1 MALFFLGNPL
11 TGSALD
17 DFILD
22 YGGNTANN
30 TLNGDDGDDLLI
42 SDYDFFY
49 ASGFG
54 HYGTTFGTAYDI
66 STDNFTANFDPW
78 STGINTDIT
87 NATTIPHTSVQFES
101 IGGETAWWSV
111 IAGAGATI
119 TLDIDYGHA
128 SAIGGSTDT
137 VVEIWTA
144 DGLTMLASN
153 DDFFSLDDGSVSDFD
168 SFLSYTVGGAGTY
181 LIHVREFGGDTLFEA
196 GDSFILNVSL
206 TGHTVTNASPI
217 VGHDVLNGGNGNDT
231 LVGNGGN
238 DTLDGGAGNDT
249 MRGGSGNDTYFVDAA
264 GDITTDTGTG
274 IDIVL
279 SSVTR
284 TLSTNIENLTLL
296 GSEEI
301 NGVGNALANIIIG
314 NGAANTLQGANGDD
328 TLFGGG
334 GGDVLLGQGGV
345 NNLRGEGGNDVL
357 LGGANVDTLTGGSGL
372 DTLIGGAGGDFFIF
386 NSTPGAA
393 NLDTIAD
400 FNVVNDIIRLEN
412 SVFTAIGGVGVLA
425 AAAFRVGA
433 GALDAS
439 DRIIYNSATGQLFY
453 DADGV
458 GGVAQILFANLT
470 DGLALTA
477 GDFRVI

>member
-17 DFILD
+17 DFIFD

-30 TLNGDDGDDLLI
+30 TLNGGDGDDLLI

-49 ASGFG
+49 ASSFG
-54 HYGTTFGTAYDI
+54 HYGTSVGTAYDI
-66 STDNFTANFDPW
+66 STDNFIGNFDPW

-101 IGGETAWWSV
+101 VGGETAWWSV
-111 IAGAGATI
+111 IAGAGATL
-119 TLDIDYGHA
+119 TLDIDYG
-128 SAIGGSTDT
+128 SGGLIGGSTDT

-153 DDFFSLDDGSVSDFD
+153 DDGFAGDDGSVSGLD

-181 LIHVREFGGDTLFEA
+181 LIHVREFGGDFEA

-206 TGHTVTNASPI
+206 TGHTVTNSEPI

-238 DTLDGGAGNDT
+238 DELDGGAGNDT
-249 MRGGSGNDTYFVDAA
+249 MRGGSGNDIYFVDAA

-274 IDIVL
+274 IDIVF
-279 SSVTR
+279 STVTR
-284 TLSTNIENLTLL
+284 TLSTNIENLTLQ

-301 NGVGNALANIIIG
+301 NGVGNALANIITG
-314 NGAANTLQGANGDD
+314 NGAANTLQGGNGDD
-328 TLFGGG
+328 TLVGGG

-345 NNLRGEGGNDVL
+345 NALRGEGGNDVL

-372 DTLIGGAGGDFFIF
+372 DTLIGGFGGDFFVF
-386 NSTPGAA
+386 NSAPAA
-393 NLDTIAD
+393 TNVDTIAD

-412 SVFTAIGGVGVLA
+412 SVFTTIGAAGNLA

-433 GALDAS
+433 SAGDAT
-439 DRIIYNSATGQLFY
+439 DRIIYNAATGQLFY
-453 DADGV
+453 DSDGI
-458 GGVAQILFANLT
+458 GGVAQIQFATLT
-470 DGLALTA
+470 AGLALTA
-477 GDFRVI
+477 ADFKVI